1 MSLTRELTLNST
13 VGRKE
18 RKDTHDFIIPKK
30 KNKKK
35 KKKKKEEKKKKKKKK
50 KDGRSDKF

>member
-1 MSLTRELTLNST
+1 MNLVSLTRELTLNST
-13 VGRKE
+13 VGRKG

-30 KNKKK
+30 N
-35 KKKKKEEKKKKKKKK
+35 KK